1 MRYLLLTLI
10 AIFLLFLGSNCK
22 KEALPRPC
30 TKIWQKN
37 FLSSVKSDTTN
48 GLTLLIPDNTITG
61 NNAVLLID
69 SIEGD
74 FRASLELKDIHIG
87 DRNGAYFRMV
97 ASNDSA
103 GKTRQVIA
111 GWNTHSDTLEGLQ
124 LATIINS
131 SGNTPDG
138 EFSNYQKSF
147 TPVNFRIDISRQ
159 RNYVYCTVTATKTYN
174 KNVYITQTNSAFF
187 NTDMCNISL
196 ELGSNSN
203 TAIRDSVGV
212 TLTHFSLS
220 GHSIP
225 SKTDYFNCNSIK

>member
-1 MRYLLLTLI
+1 MRYLLITLI
-10 AIFLLFLGSNCK
+10 ALFILFFGSNCK
-22 KEALPRPC
+22 KEGLPSSC

-37 FLSSVKSDTTN
+37 FLPSVKADTTD
-48 GLTLLIPDNTITG
+48 GLRLLILDSTITG

-74 FRASLELKDIHIG
+74 FKASVELKDVHIG
-87 DRNGAYFRMV
+87 DRNGAYFRLV

-111 GWNTHSDTLEGLQ
+111 GWYTHSDTLEGLQ

-131 SGNTPDG
+131 SGNTPNG
-138 EFSNYQKSF
+138 EFSNYQKSY
-147 TPVNFRIDISRQ
+147 TPVNFRLEISRQ
-159 RNYVYCTVTATKTYN
+159 SNRVYCYVRATKTYN
-174 KNVYITQTNSAFF
+174 NNVYVTQENHAFF
-187 NTDMCNISL
+187 NADMCNLTL

-212 TLTHFSLS
+212 TLTYFSLS
-220 GHSIP
+220 GRSTP
-225 SKTDYFNCNSIK
+225 SKTDYFKCNSIK

>member
-10 AIFLLFLGSNCK
+10 AFFVLFFGSNCK
-22 KEALPRPC
+22 KEASPRSC

-37 FLSSVKSDTTN
+37 FLPSVKTDTTN

-74 FRASLELKDIHIG
+74 FRASLELKDIHTG
-87 DRNGAYFRMV
+87 DRNGVYFRMV

-103 GKTRQVIA
+103 GKIRQVIA
-111 GWNTHSDTLEGLQ
+111 GWYTHSDTLEGLQ

-131 SGNTPDG
+131 SGNTPNG
-138 EFSNYQKSF
+138 EFSNYQKSL

-159 RNYVYCTVTATKTYN
+159 RSDVYCSITATKTYN
-174 KNVYITQTNSAFF
+174 KNVYIAQTNRAIF
-187 NTDMCNISL
+187 NADMCNLSL
-196 ELGSNSN
+196 ELGSNN
-203 TAIRDSVGV
+203 NIAIRDSVGV
-212 TLTHFSLS
+212 TLTNFSLPVIY
-220 GHSIP
+220 SIP
-225 SKTDYFNCNSIK
+225 LY